1 MSQYDHDTPDEP
13 VTIADILDARERVAP
28 VVRPT
33 PTAPSDALGLVARRP
48 VLLKPEYR
56 QRTGSF
62 KIRGA
67 FNLVSRLDPGVPVV
81 AASAGNHAQGVALAA
96 SFTGHPATIFMP
108 ANAPL
113 PKVEATRAYGA
124 DVRFAGDVVDDAIA
138 AAQAHAA
145 RAGAVFV
152 PPFDHPLVVAG
163 QGTIG
168 VELAEEL
175 PAGTRAV
182 VVPVGGGGLIA
193 GIAVALAAR
202 RPEIDVIGVQAAG
215 AASMVASL
223 ADDRPVRLP
232 ALHTMA
238 DGIALRSPCELTL
251 RLVEAHVARVV
262 TVTEDEISRALLL
275 LLERGKA
282 VVEPAGAASFAAVL
296 AGHVPPGDGPVA
308 CVLSG
313 GNIDPLLLI
322 RVIEHGLSAAGR
334 YVVLR
339 VVMEDQPGS
348 LARLTGSI
356 AERGLN
362 ILSVEHRREG
372 LALPLDAVEV
382 VLTME
387 TRDPEHRA
395 EIVGWLRDRGYDVEL
410 LR

>member
-1 MSQYDHDTPDEP
+1 M
-13 VTIADILDARERVAP
+13 L
-28 VVRPT
+28 RPT
-33 PTAPSDALGLVARRP
+33 PAEPSDALSRLVRRP
-48 VLLKPEYR
+48 VWLKPEHR

-62 KIRGA
+62 KLRGA
-67 FNLVSRLDPGVPVV
+67 YNLISRLDAGIPVV
-81 AASAGNHAQGVALAA
+81 AASAGNHGQGVALAA
-96 SFTGHPATIFMP
+96 SLTGHPATIFMP
-108 ANAPL
+108 ASAPL

-124 DVRFAGDVVDDAIA
+124 DVRFAGDVVDDTIEA
-138 AAQAHAA
+138 AKQHAEA
-145 RAGAVFV
+145 ADAVFV

-168 VELAEEL
+168 LELADEL
-175 PAGTRAV
+175 PPDVAAV
-182 VVPVGGGGLIA
+182 VVPVGGGGLIS

-202 RPEIDVIGVQAAG
+202 RPDVAVIGVQAEG

-223 ADDRPVRLP
+223 AGERPVKLP

-251 RLVEAHVARVV
+251 RLVSRHVGRVV
-262 TVTEDEISRALLL
+262 TVTEEAISRALLL
-275 LLERGKA
+275 LLERAKS
-282 VVEPAGAASFAAVL
+282 VVEPAGATSFAAVI
-296 AGHVPPGDGPVA
+296 AGHVPAGETPIA

-322 RVIEHGLSAAGR
+322 KVIEHGLSAAGR

-339 VVMEDQPGS
+339 VVMEDAPGS
-348 LARLTGSI
+348 LARLTGAI
-356 AERGLN
+356 AEQGLN

>member
-1 MSQYDHDTPDEP
+1 MTLD
-13 VTIADILDARERVAP
+13 DILEARDRLRP
-28 VVRPT
+28 VLRPT
-33 PTAPSDALGLVARRP
+33 PVESFHALSRLVHRP
-48 VLLKPEYR
+48 VLLKPEHR

-62 KIRGA
+62 KLRGA
-67 FNLVSRLDPGVPVV
+67 YNLVSRLDAGVPVV

-96 SFTGHPATIFMP
+96 ALTARPATIFMP
-108 ANAPL
+108 STAPL

-124 DVRFAGDVVDDAIA
+124 EVRFAGDVVDDTIDA
-138 AAQAHAA
+138 AKRHAHDV
-145 RAGAVFV
+145 GAVFV

-175 PAGTRAV
+175 PPDVGAV
-182 VVPVGGGGLIA
+182 VVPVGGGGLVS
-193 GIAVALAAR
+193 GVAVALAAL
-202 RPEIDVIGVQAAG
+202 RPGVAVIGVQAAG

-223 ADDRPVRLP
+223 AGDEPVRLRT
-232 ALHTMA
+232 LHTMA

-251 RLVEAHVARVV
+251 RLVARHVRRVV
-262 TVTEDEISRALLL
+262 TVTEEEISRALLL
-275 LLERGKA
+275 LVERAKS
-282 VVEPAGAASFAAVL
+282 VVEPAAATSFAAVL
-296 AGHVPPGDGPVA
+296 AGHVPAGDAPVA
-308 CVLSG
+308 CLLSG

-322 RVIEHGLSAAGR
+322 KVIEHGLSAAGR

-339 VVMEDQPGS
+339 VVMEDAPGS
-348 LARLTGSI
+348 LARLTGAL
-356 AERGLN
+356 AEQGLN

-395 EIVGWLRDRGYDVEL
+395 EIVGWLRDRGYDVQL